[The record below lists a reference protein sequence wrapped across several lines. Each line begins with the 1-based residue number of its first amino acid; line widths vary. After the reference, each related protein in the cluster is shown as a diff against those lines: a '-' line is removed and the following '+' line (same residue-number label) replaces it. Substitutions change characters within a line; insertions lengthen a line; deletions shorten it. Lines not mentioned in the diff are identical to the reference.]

1 MEHKLLTT
9 PKATYLLEAGLEVLH
24 SQSNEWLNEIAFW
37 RDESAFFYTLVVN
50 KTLKF
55 VPVNAQ
61 SSIKR
66 IEEELIDITGGDLDK
81 LQKEV
86 EQHEVFLC
94 DLLESTYLKEE
105 NYRKRHEEL
114 TLKFYQ
120 FEKRFKDLKNEIF
133 KLVGQIDKTY
143 KSTTT

>member
-37 RDESAFFYTLVVN
+37 RDESAFFYTLIVK

-55 VPVNAQ
+55 VPVDAKD
-61 SSIKR
+61 SIKR
-66 IEEELIDITGGDLDK
+66 VEEELVSITGGDLDK

-86 EQHEVFLC
+86 EQHEVFLN
-94 DLLESTYLKEE
+94 DLLESTYLKEG
-105 NYRKRHEEL
+105 NYRERHGEL
-114 TLKFYQ
+114 TRKFYQ
-120 FEKRFKDLKNEIF
+120 FEKRFKDLKNDIF
-133 KLVGQIDKTY
+133 KLVGQIDKTD
-143 KSTTT
+143 K